1 MTKKPTYEELEQR
14 VKELEQAEFA
24 RKRDLDELRESEPRT
39 LKKLDDRLP
48 NGDPDATTLNLTNI
62 IDIQAIQSMMDDFF
76 NLTNIGIAILDLHG
90 KILVATGW
98 QDICTQFHRKH
109 PESCKNCLESDLEL
123 SNGIEPGTF
132 RVYRCQN
139 NMWDMATPIT
149 VGDKHVGNLYLG
161 QFLFEAETPDLEVFR
176 SQAQKYGFNEGEYLA
191 ALERVPRWS
200 HETVDIVM
208 TFYTKLAQMIS
219 EMSYSNI
226 KIAQTLK
233 ERDKLLNSLRE
244 SEAFLKTLIDAIPTP
259 VFYKDKDGKYLG
271 FNRAFETFFGET
283 RERLI
288 GKSVFDINPPELA
301 ETYHA
306 QDDVLFNSGG
316 VQRYE
321 SQWKNAH
328 GELRDFIFNKA
339 VFGDS
344 KGNIAGLIGI
354 LLDITDRNRAI
365 ESLRVSEGK
374 FSKAFESAPVLMT
387 ISSIEDG
394 RYLDINDTFVR
405 VTGYNRETAI
415 GTASIELGFID
426 SENRNRIAESLHAE
440 GCVKELELEL
450 NRADGTKLNC
460 LYWGEVIEVEGKKR
474 LLSIASDITDR
485 KQDEKALKES
495 KMFLDN
501 MSDIAYIA
509 DAQGN
514 VTWVN
519 SAFARIT
526 GIPPEEIIG
535 KPFLPLFI
543 KDDHASLIDV
553 YKKTLLGGSLENT
566 LTFTSGVTCHFT
578 SLPKRNDKGE
588 IIGTFG
594 VARDITARLIAQKAL
609 QVSEDRLKKAQEA
622 AGIGNWEYDMS
633 TGRVWGS
640 EEAFRIYEIER
651 TSEYLPLDEVES
663 HIIDA
668 ERVNQALVDLITKGE
683 DYDIEF
689 QITQKNS
696 QRLLTIHSIADL
708 IKDDE
713 GNPVKVLGVIQDVT
727 DKKVKE
733 QEHIK
738 LLAQLQQAQK
748 MEAIGTLA
756 GGIAHDFNNL
766 LMAIQGRA
774 SIMLMNKDSS
784 HPDIRHLKGIE
795 DDIES
800 AADLTRQLLG
810 FARGGK
816 YEVRPTDLNE
826 VIKKQNRM
834 FGRTKKEI
842 SIRGKYEKDLWS
854 VEVDRGQFEQ
864 VLLNLYVNAWQAMPG
879 GGDLY
884 LKTENV
890 TINRTDVKPFSIEPG
905 RYVKIS
911 VTDTGVGMDK
921 KTREKIFEPF
931 FTTKEM
937 GRGTGLGLASAYGII
952 KNHGGFINVY
962 SEKGHGATF
971 NIYLPASEK
980 EVIEE
985 KKPAGETVS
994 GTETVLFVDDEDMI
1008 IELAE
1013 ELFEGLGYK
1022 VLTAGSGREAIET
1035 YEKNKERIDMVLLDM
1050 VMPDMGG
1057 DETYDKLKK
1066 INPDIKVLLAS
1077 GYSMNGQATEIM
1089 DRGCSGFIQKPFKM
1103 RELSQKLRE
1112 ILDGK

>member
-244 SEAFLKTLIDAIPTP
+244 SEAFLKTLIDTIPTP

-271 FNRAFETFFGET
+271 FNRAFETFFGEK

-501 MSDIAYIA
+501 MSDIAYMA
-509 DAQGN
+509 DAQLN
-514 VTWVN
+514 VVWVN
-519 SAFARIT
+519 SAIERIT
-526 GIPPEEIIG
+526 GLPPEEIIG

-543 KDDHASLIDV
+543 EADRASLMDV
-553 YKKTLLGGSLENT
+553 YKRTLLGESLENT

-578 SLPKRNDKGE
+578 SLPKRNAKGE

-594 VARDITARLIAQKAL
+594 VARDITERLIAEKAL

-640 EEAFRIYEIER
+640 EEVFRIYEIER
-651 TSEYLPLDEVES
+651 TSEYLPLDEVEN
-663 HIIDA
+663 HIIEA
-668 ERVNQALVDLITKGE
+668 ERVNQ
-683 DYDIEF
+683 
-689 QITQKNS
+689 
-696 QRLLTIHSIADL
+696 
-708 IKDDE
+708 
-713 GNPVKVLGVIQDVT
+713 
-727 DKKVKE
+727 
-733 QEHIK
+733 
-738 LLAQLQQAQK
+738 
-748 MEAIGTLA
+748 
-756 GGIAHDFNNL
+756 
-766 LMAIQGRA
+766 
-774 SIMLMNKDSS
+774 
-784 HPDIRHLKGIE
+784 
-795 DDIES
+795 
-800 AADLTRQLLG
+800 
-810 FARGGK
+810 
-816 YEVRPTDLNE
+816 
-826 VIKKQNRM
+826 
-834 FGRTKKEI
+834 
-842 SIRGKYEKDLWS
+842 
-854 VEVDRGQFEQ
+854 
-864 VLLNLYVNAWQAMPG
+864 
-879 GGDLY
+879 
-884 LKTENV
+884 
-890 TINRTDVKPFSIEPG
+890 
-905 RYVKIS
+905 
-911 VTDTGVGMDK
+911 
-921 KTREKIFEPF
+921 
-931 FTTKEM
+931 
-937 GRGTGLGLASAYGII
+937 
-952 KNHGGFINVY
+952 
-962 SEKGHGATF
+962 
-971 NIYLPASEK
+971 
-980 EVIEE
+980 
-985 KKPAGETVS
+985 
-994 GTETVLFVDDEDMI
+994 
-1008 IELAE
+1008 
-1013 ELFEGLGYK
+1013 GY
-1022 VLTAGSGREAIET
+1022 
-1035 YEKNKERIDMVLLDM
+1035 
-1050 VMPDMGG
+1050 
-1057 DETYDKLKK
+1057 
-1066 INPDIKVLLAS
+1066 
-1077 GYSMNGQATEIM
+1077 
-1089 DRGCSGFIQKPFKM
+1089 
-1103 RELSQKLRE
+1103 
-1112 ILDGK
+1112 

>member
-149 VGDKHVGNLYLG
+149 VSDKHVGNLYLG

-244 SEAFLKTLIDAIPTP
+244 SEAFLKTLIDTIPTP

-501 MSDIAYIA
+501 MSDIAYMA
-509 DAQGN
+509 DAQLN
-514 VTWVN
+514 VVWVN
-519 SAFARIT
+519 SAIERIT
-526 GIPPEEIIG
+526 GLPPEEIIG

-543 KDDHASLIDV
+543 EADRASLMDV
-553 YKKTLLGGSLENT
+553 YKRTLLGESLENT

-578 SLPKRNDKGE
+578 SLPKRNAKGE

-640 EEAFRIYEIER
+640 EEVFRIYEIER
-651 TSEYLPLDEVES
+651 TSEYLPLDEVEN
-663 HIIDA
+663 HIIEA
-668 ERVNQALVDLITKGE
+668 ERVNQALVDLITKGD

-1066 INPDIKVLLAS
+1066 INPDIKVLLSS

>member
-76 NLTNIGIAILDLHG
+76 NLTNIGIAIIDLHG

-244 SEAFLKTLIDAIPTP
+244 SEAFLKTLIDAIQTP

-271 FNRAFETFFGET
+271 FNRAFETFFGEK

-501 MSDIAYIA
+501 MSDIAYMA
-509 DAQGN
+509 DAQLN
-514 VTWVN
+514 VVWVN
-519 SAFARIT
+519 SAIERIT
-526 GIPPEEIIG
+526 GLPPEEIIG

-543 KDDHASLIDV
+543 EADRASLMDV
-553 YKKTLLGGSLENT
+553 YKRTLLGESLENT

-578 SLPKRNDKGE
+578 SLPKRNAKGE

-800 AADLTRQLLG
+800 AADLTRQILG